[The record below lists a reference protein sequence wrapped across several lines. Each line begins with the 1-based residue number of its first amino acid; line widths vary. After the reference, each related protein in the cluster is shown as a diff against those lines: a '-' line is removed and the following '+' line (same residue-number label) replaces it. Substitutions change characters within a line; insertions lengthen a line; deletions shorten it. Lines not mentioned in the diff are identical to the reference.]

1 MNHSSTPSRNKSQ
14 WRFSYTQH
22 NNTLWII
29 YLSVLLT
36 RRMSFPDRLQ
46 PVFRML
52 TLSGVFM
59 TRLWH
64 RFRFDT
70 RDGVTRRPLARPP
83 HSSFPALLFWVWR
96 SWRDSPSPVETDND
110 RLSSFEEMET
120 PAFGPTHAAAE
131 RPIAARNALF
141 RRLPCPNR
149 HFVKYRK
156 NTKIIY
162 DVRSISPAIGKSL
175 TRFGDRINAFE
186 NERWDVSLRWY
197 ANSATFKNSP
207 HPQISL
213 KKFIKKLDESLNYCC
228 NH

>member
-1 MNHSSTPSRNKSQ
+1 
-14 WRFSYTQH
+14 
-22 NNTLWII
+22 
-29 YLSVLLT
+29 
-36 RRMSFPDRLQ
+36 MSFPSRLQ
-46 PVFRML
+46 PFLACWR
-52 TLSGVFM
+52 FPAC
-59 TRLWH
+59 LWRVRDTGSVSTPEMALLDARSPARPIH
-64 RFRFDT
+64 RF
-70 RDGVTRRPLARPP
+70 PL
-83 HSSFPALLFWVWR
+83 FFFWVWR
-96 SWRDSPSPVETDND
+96 SWRDSPSLDETDND

-141 RRLPCPNR
+141 RRLSCPNR

-207 HPQISL
+207 RPQKSL
-213 KKFIKKLDESLNYCC
+213 KKFIKKFNESLNYCC